1 MGQSKRDGLFK
12 RKDSHYWWMS
22 FTANGKHYQQST
34 GTADRKLAEKIRAKV
49 ITQITEG
56 KWFEIN
62 EAKNRTFEDMT
73 DKFLNEHCKL
83 NRTPSTYKRYKD
95 AVRLLE
101 PYLSGLT
108 LDKIT
113 SSLINHIK
121 NDLLQ
126 KGYKPATVFLTIRML
141 SKMFNLAIKEWEW
154 CNLNP
159 VSKVTLGKPNNEVDR
174 WLTYDEEQKL
184 LSVMSGWVR
193 EICLFALNTGM
204 RQNEILSLKIQDVN
218 LFSRTVKVAKE
229 NSKTK
234 EARII
239 PFNSVALEILKKRL
253 STPAI
258 SGYVFYEKTGRKI
271 DQFSFANLFKHYV
284 KKSGITH
291 CRFHDLRH
299 TFATRLIQSG
309 VDIYK
314 VSKLLGHSDI
324 STTQRYAHHYPESLR
339 NSVEILDTFYT
350 ENQTGEKGEYYDFM
364 TVAGGKTQN

>member
-1 MGQSKRDGLFK
+1 MKHKTGLYL
-12 RKDSHYWWMS
+12 RGNTYWMS
-22 FTANGKHYQQST
+22 FTANGKAYQRST
-34 GTADRKLAEKIRAKV
+34 GTGDRKLAEKIRAKV
-49 ITQITEG
+49 TTQIAEG
-56 KWFEIN
+56 KWFEIDV
-62 EAKNRTFEDMT
+62 ARQHTFEDMT
-73 DKFLNEHCKL
+73 DKFLNEHCKF

-108 LDKIT
+108 IDKIT
-113 SSLINHIK
+113 SNLVNHAK

-126 KGYKPATVFLTIRML
+126 KGYKKATVFLTIRML

-174 WLTYDEEQKL
+174 WLTYEEEQKL
-184 LSVMSGWVR
+184 LSGMSGWMQ

-204 RQNEILSLKIQDVN
+204 RQNEILSLKIHNVN
-218 LFSRTVKVAKE
+218 LFNRTVTVAKE

-234 EARII
+234 EARVI
-239 PFNSVALEILKKRL
+239 PLNSVALEILKKRL
-253 STPAI
+253 STPSI
-258 SGYVFYEKTGRKI
+258 SGYVFYEKTGQKI

-284 KKSGITH
+284 KRSEITH

-299 TFATRLIQSG
+299 TFATRLVQSG

-339 NSVEILDTFYT
+339 NSVEILDTFYA
-350 ENQTGEKGEYYDFM
+350 ENQTEKQGDYYNIM
-364 TVAGGKTQN
+364 TVAGGKTHN